1 VDLRVVTLFGV
12 DLTRTANGAAAGAAA
27 ALLWAAQQPVDKR
40 LFASGYDDVELL
52 GKLTTRDAGWPLA
65 GVALHAL
72 NGALFGA
79 AYAQLKPFM
88 PGPPVARAMACALA
102 EHAASWPLTRLWDHH
117 HPARRDLPAL
127 AGNRRAF
134 AQATWR
140 HLLFGAVLGVVEERL
155 NRRRHEEPPPVPVS
169 SNGHG
174 NIEAAV
180 ATA

>member
-1 VDLRVVTLFGV
+1 V
-12 DLTRTANGAAAGAAA
+12 
-27 ALLWAAQQPVDKR
+27 
-40 LFASGYDDVELL
+40 
-52 GKLTTRDAGWPLA
+52 
-65 GVALHAL
+65 
-72 NGALFGA
+72 FGA

-88 PGPPVARAMACALA
+88 VGPPVARAVTCALA
-102 EHAASWPLTRLWDHH
+102 EHAASWPLTRLWDDH
-117 HPARRDLPAL
+117 HPARRELPPL
-127 AGNRRAF
+127 AGNRRAL

-180 ATA
+180 AAA

>member
-1 VDLRVVTLFGV
+1 M

-27 ALLWAAQQPVDKR
+27 ALLWAAQQPLDKQ
-40 LFASGYDDVELL
+40 LFASDYDDLELL
-52 GKLTTRDAGWPLA
+52 GKLATRDAAWPVA
-65 GVALHAL
+65 GLALHAA

-79 AYAQLKPFM
+79 AYAQLKPFL
-88 PGPPVARAMACALA
+88 PGPPVARAVACALA
-102 EHAASWPLTRLWDHH
+102 EHAATWPLGRLSDRF
-117 HPARRDLPAL
+117 HPARKELPPFS
-127 AGNRRAF
+127 GNRRAL

-140 HLLFGAVLGVVEERL
+140 HFLFGAVLGIVEDRL

-180 ATA
+180 TAA

>member
-1 VDLRVVTLFGV
+1 MYVRVVTLPGV
-12 DLTRTANGAAAGAAA
+12 DLTRSANGAAAGAAA
-27 ALLWAAQQPVDKR
+27 ALVWAAQQPLDKQ

-52 GKLTTRDAGWPLA
+52 GKLATREAGWPLA
-65 GVALHAL
+65 GVALHAA

-79 AYAQLKPFM
+79 AYAQLKPFL
-88 PGPPVARAMACALA
+88 PGPPVARAVACGLA
-102 EHAASWPLTRLWDHH
+102 EHLAMWPLGRLADRY
-117 HPARRDLPAL
+117 HPARKELPQL
-127 AGNRRAF
+127 TGNRRAF

-174 NIEAAV
+174 NIETAV
-180 ATA
+180 AAA